1 MFFKSIVF
9 FVFVILVFLLP
20 TFLPPIPKLN
30 ATIAF
35 ILGIFYSLCCGN
47 HLQNITERWSK
58 RFLAWSIIG
67 LGFSMNL
74 IAIYEISRAGIVF
87 TILGILLAIILGY
100 YLGKL
105 FNLNKEQTSLVS
117 FGTAICG
124 GSAIAVL
131 SQSIRASAVSVS
143 SSLAVV
149 FLFNAL
155 ALLVFPPIGNALNLS
170 QEQFGLWSALA
181 IHDTSSVIGASLQY
195 GNKALEIAT
204 TVKLG
209 RAIWIIP
216 FAIIISFIYF
226 KKSNFQEKQ
235 DNNNQKKKYPWFILW
250 FLLAAAAA
258 TWIPKVAE
266 YGIAIKSLAEKLL
279 VFTLFLIGTNL
290 TKEVFKEV
298 GFKPF
303 IMGGILWI
311 IISLVT
317 LFFVYFNYIKL

>member
-1 MFFKSIVF
+1 MFKSIVF
-9 FVFVILVFLLP
+9 LGCIILVFLLP
-20 TFLPPIPKLN
+20 AFLPPVPKLN

-35 ILGIFYSLCCGN
+35 ILGILYSLSFGN
-47 HLQNITERWSK
+47 KFQYLTEKWSK

-67 LGFSMNL
+67 LGFGMNL
-74 IAIYEISRAGIVF
+74 ISIYTISRSGIF
-87 TILGILLAIILGY
+87 YTISGILLTLLLGFL
-100 YLGKL
+100 LGK
-105 FNLNKEQTSLVS
+105 FFTLNKEQSTLIS

-131 SQSIRASAVSVS
+131 SQSIRASSIAIS

-149 FLFNAL
+149 FLYNAL
-155 ALLVFPPIGNALNLS
+155 ALLIFPSVGNYLNLS
-170 QEQFGLWSALA
+170 EEQFGLWSALA

-216 FAIIISFIYF
+216 FAFVISFLYF
-226 KKSNFQEKQ
+226 KQIGLKEKTETQ
-235 DNNNQKKKYPWFILW
+235 KQKKNYPLFILW

-266 YGIAIKSLAEKLL
+266 YGIVIKSFSEKLL
-279 VFTLFLIGTNL
+279 VLTLFLIGTNL
-290 TKEVFKEV
+290 TKEVFKEI

-303 IMGGILWI
+303 LMGGILWV
-311 IISLVT
+311 LVSIMT
-317 LFFVYFNYIKL
+317 LFFVYFNIIRI